1 LDVSASGQ
9 APAADLPQVGAE
21 GAAASAQSKTY
32 DEEYVKDLRSQAA
45 GYRTRLRELEAADA
59 TRKQEDEAR
68 KLAEMSE
75 VERLKAQLAAAE
87 VKARALEV
95 RDIRRNAGIK
105 HNLPDE
111 LLEFLTAEDEAGAL
125 AQAEK
130 LAAKLATS
138 SGLPAAGLR
147 NPANGGDQAARISEA
162 ERVTDL
168 RRRVPGVGRHV
179 VRG

>member
-1 LDVSASGQ
+1 V
-9 APAADLPQVGAE
+9 PAQPR
-21 GAAASAQSKTY
+21 TY

-45 GYRTRLRELEAADA
+45 GYRTRLRELEAADTA
-59 TRKQEDEAR
+59 RKQEGEAK
-68 KLAEMSE
+68 KLAEMTE
-75 VERLKAQLAAAE
+75 VERLKSQLAAADL
-87 VKARALEV
+87 KARALEV
-95 RDIRRNAGIK
+95 SAVRAAAARK
-105 HNLPDE
+105 HNVPDE
-111 LLEFLTAEDEAGAL
+111 LVEFLTAEDEAGAL

-130 LAAKLATS
+130 LAAKLVAS

-162 ERVTDL
+162 DRVTDL